1 MSNEGGAGVCHF
13 VIKYRLGRAS
23 LGVST
28 GRLATAVDPTATSN
42 DAESHAAGDR
52 SPGKIHA
59 RLDHPSPRNSF
70 SVFRPHRSTTYVDAA
85 YCYRPISVVCMY
97 VCRSPVVNPAK
108 TAEPIEM
115 AFESWTRV
123 GPRKHALDGARI
135 PPCVWAFL
143 GKEHARAYP
152 KTLCRELCRNR

>member
-85 YCYRPISVVCMY
+85 YCYRPSRVVCQS
-97 VCRSPVVNPAK
+97 VRLSVTIVSPVKA
-108 TAEPIEM
+108 AEPIEM
-115 AFESWTRV
+115 PFGLCTRV
-123 GPRKHALDGARI
+123 GPRNCVLDGVQLTQYNCKLWI
-135 PPCVWAFL
+135 
-143 GKEHARAYP
+143 K
-152 KTLCRELCRNR
+152 